1 MKRVLPLRTL
11 QRPLPKTRDSSGT
24 ATLVLTYCTGT
35 VYTLLRPFH
44 NIPVLVLYIKDLI
57 YVEQILKSQF
67 SISMKCFKAVLWI
80 QTTEPFLPDP
90 YPHFFHIFIPI
101 HYPNVQI
108 KRFGLAF
115 VLYGSELRQKN
126 VYRSG
131 SSKFLCEK
139 Y

>member
-57 YVEQILKSQF
+57 YVEQILN
-67 SISMKCFKAVLWI
+67 
-80 QTTEPFLPDP
+80 
-90 YPHFFHIFIPI
+90 H
-101 HYPNVQI
+101 
-108 KRFGLAF
+108 
-115 VLYGSELRQKN
+115 
-126 VYRSG
+126 
-131 SSKFLCEK
+131 SSVFQ
-139 Y
+139 

>member
-80 QTTEPFLPDP
+80 QTTEPLSEGPGQCVLT
-90 YPHFFHIFIPI
+90 
-101 HYPNVQI
+101 HYDRV
-108 KRFGLAF
+108 
-115 VLYGSELRQKN
+115 V
-126 VYRSG
+126 
-131 SSKFLCEK
+131 
-139 Y
+139 